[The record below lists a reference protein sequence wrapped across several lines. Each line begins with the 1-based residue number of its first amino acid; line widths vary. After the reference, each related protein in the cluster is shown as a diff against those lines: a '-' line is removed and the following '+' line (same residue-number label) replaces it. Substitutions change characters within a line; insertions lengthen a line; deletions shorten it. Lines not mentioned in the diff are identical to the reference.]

1 MANDYTQSTEQ
12 PYQPVYNEDLVK
24 QLIGSYHK
32 APQAFNDNLVKQ
44 IEEHSQFYGIA
55 FDRNQDVEE
64 VKLKNLVKQV
74 GSGFVSGFS
83 TFNVGDE
90 PKNTWEGIAQS
101 IGHLAG
107 FVGYIPSA
115 PLKMLGAKK
124 LAQAAASLKGKSIP
138 MIAAKEV
145 TERVGKV
152 TKEVVEQGVKSR
164 SGVTKDVSN
173 FLLKDTPKHITEGAF
188 NTAVGYEALSGVTEG
203 DANVGIGRE
212 AGKIISTGGTNVC
225 VGNAAGQTI
234 TTGGQNICVGYAADV
249 SASGSTYQFV
259 IGYGI
264 TAAGDNDFAF
274 GKSSNVV
281 HNDFDADAAWSRTSD
296 IRKKRNIKDDT
307 LGLEFINKL
316 KPVTHQWKPSNE
328 FPEEWDEY
336 SEENNMDLDV
346 TIHNMIAQDVKQALD
361 EVGCDTFGGWKE
373 REDGSQ
379 SLSRE
384 MFITPLIKAVQELS
398 AEVKSLKQQLED
410 K

>member
-1 MANDYTQSTEQ
+1 MLQHTTVGNNIAIGYVAMDGTAGATASTS
-12 PYQPVYNEDLVK
+12 NNNLF
-24 QLIGSYHK
+24 IGV
-32 APQAFNDNLVKQ
+32 D
-44 IEEHSQFYGIA
+44 
-55 FDRNQDVEE
+55 
-64 VKLKNLVKQV
+64 
-74 GSGFVSGFS
+74 SGG
-83 TFNVGDE
+83 GD
-90 PKNTWEGIAQS
+90 W
-101 IGHLAG
+101 
-107 FVGYIPSA
+107 VDD
-115 PLKMLGAKK
+115 
-124 LAQAAASLKGKSIP
+124 AASNKNIGIGNNTLD
-138 MIAAKEV
+138 AAM
-145 TERVGKV
+145 
-152 TKEVVEQGVKSR
+152 
-164 SGVTKDVSN
+164 D
-173 FLLKDTPKHITEGAF
+173 GALY